1 MLSDFLVVVQ
11 SVITLFL
18 MMSVG
23 FILAK
28 LGRLGGD
35 ALSQMSQLLLKIV
48 APCIVIGSLQVDF
61 TQEMVRTMATATVA
75 FIGTYVLYGVLVLFL
90 FRRQPDQV
98 KGVLR
103 FGIMFGNVGF
113 MGLPLITSALGEEA
127 TILCVMSLVVFNVAN
142 WTYGVALMGEKMSLR
157 QALLNPGVIGLVIG
171 LFLFLLRISLPAPIL
186 NAVNYLG
193 DLNTPLAM
201 VVIGGQMA
209 GADLIATFRQGRLY
223 LAAAAKLLAMPVLTM
238 LVLLPFQL
246 DIKLYLTV
254 VILSG
259 CPTAGATSMFAQM
272 FRCDTSSAA
281 QLVTLS
287 TLLSVVTL
295 PLMTLLARFLAG

>member
-1 MLSDFLVVVQ
+1 MLSDFLVVAQ

-28 LGRLGGD
+28 MGRLGGD

-48 APCIVIGSLQVDF
+48 APCIVIGSLQVEF
-61 TQEMVRTMATATVA
+61 TQEMVSTLLTATGV
-75 FIGTYVLYGVLVLFL
+75 FVGTYVLYGILVRFL
-90 FRRQPDQV
+90 FRRQPDQL

-103 FGIMFGNVGF
+103 FGVMFGNVGF
-113 MGLPLITSALGEEA
+113 MGLPLITSALGSEA
-127 TILCVMSLVVFNVAN
+127 TLLCVMSLVVFNVGN

-157 QALLNPGVIGLVIG
+157 QAILNPGVIGLVIG
-171 LFLFLLRISLPAPIL
+171 LVLFLFRISLPAPIL
-186 NAVNYLG
+186 NAVNYMG

-209 GADLIATFRQGRLY
+209 TADFGATFRQPMLY
-223 LAAAAKLLAMPVLTM
+223 LTAAVKLLAMPILTM
-238 LVLLPFQL
+238 LVLLPLHL
-246 DIKLYLTV
+246 DMTLYLTV

-272 FRCDTSSAA
+272 FRCDTAAAA

-295 PLMTLLARFLAG
+295 PTMTLLARLLAG